1 MKNIDQYELGKY
13 IEQVAYFTYKFIV
26 IHPFRDSNGR
36 ISRAIMNWLLRK
48 KKIPPIYI
56 DEKCKKEYYDAL
68 SKIDVE
74 EDLVPFIMFIE
85 KRIIHTMI
93 ELHRYLFVDEIDED
107 NYNVEVETN
116 GN

>member
-1 MKNIDQYELGKY
+1 
-13 IEQVAYFTYKFIV
+13 
-26 IHPFRDSNGR
+26 
-36 ISRAIMNWLLRK
+36 
-48 KKIPPIYI
+48 
-56 DEKCKKEYYDAL
+56 
-68 SKIDVE
+68 
-74 EDLVPFIMFIE
+74 MFIE